1 MADLRVFER
10 LNIEFPGKEIFLRLG
25 GNCFK
30 TTLGESA
37 RLQLMQSS
45 RHAFSL
51 CQAQGRFAVLPITA
65 VHRNGVDTPEGFL
78 ALGEDFC
85 TQYRNA
91 GFLWCGAV
99 TIGDR
104 LTGWRDETDSIAA
117 SAIADAVGS
126 ECADAAMDALTRLA
140 RNELCRWGLWLS
152 ERRFS
157 PGYGDMPL
165 ELQKFFYDKLNMV
178 QMGIRLT
185 ENCFLFP
192 EKSVTAFAFI
202 YNLQENQL

>member
-1 MADLRVFER
+1 MADSRVFER
-10 LNIEFPGKEIFLRLG
+10 LNIEFPEKEIFLRLG

-30 TTLGESA
+30 TTLDESA
-37 RLQLMQSS
+37 RLQLMKSS
-45 RHAFSL
+45 RNAFSL

-65 VHRNGVDTPEGFL
+65 AYRNGVDTPEGFL
-78 ALGEDFC
+78 NLGEDFC
-85 TQYRNA
+85 TQCRNA

-99 TIGDR
+99 TIGEQ
-104 LTGWRDETDSIAA
+104 LTNWRDETNSITA

-140 RNELCRWGLWLS
+140 RNELRRRGLGLS

-165 ELQKFFYDKLNMV
+165 ELQKLFYDKLNMA

-202 YNLQENQL
+202 YNLQENQS